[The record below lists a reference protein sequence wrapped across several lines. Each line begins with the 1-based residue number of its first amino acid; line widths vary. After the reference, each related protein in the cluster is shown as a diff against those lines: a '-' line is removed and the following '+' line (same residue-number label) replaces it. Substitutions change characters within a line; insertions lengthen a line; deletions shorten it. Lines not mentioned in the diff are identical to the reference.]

1 MRKFLHLFFLLP
13 AVSLAI
19 SAHSESPAPLTHVK
33 DVVTLTNAQA
43 AQSLPVAL
51 EGTIT
56 FVHPQEGNLF
66 LQSDGYGVYASFSK
80 DMGLLPGDQVIVSG
94 VTDASFKPEVTA
106 SGVQFLAHGS
116 LPVPIPAKF
125 EDLIHSELDSRYVVI
140 SGHVLAASMDQ
151 DKPEPGMRIHVK
163 LPQGQLVA
171 HIAHPGALRP
181 EELLEADVRLTGVAG
196 GDFDSKI
203 QMAGV
208 WMDMNS
214 SQDVVFLQRPAADPW
229 SLPLIPMDN
238 VVFSYR
244 DSNQSQR
251 VRIAGTL
258 TYFEPSALAVVE
270 QQGRSML
277 VETDSTLP
285 LHVGMGVEATG
296 FPVIS
301 EGTVRLGNAQLRPM
315 KTAAPTETQT
325 IPWESASAGKYAYNL
340 VAMEGQV
347 VGLVHDSR
355 VDLFIIYSEGHL
367 FSATLRHTSSDADQT
382 TATAQ
387 TPTIGSRIRVT
398 GVCFVDTGNHWRD
411 RLWFDIRMRSLG
423 DIVVLQQPSW
433 WTVKRLAYMVTL
445 LSAVILIAV
454 IWVGL
459 LDRRLR
465 EQTGIVAKQS
475 QEDAIRERRL
485 ARQEQER
492 SHILEL
498 ISSSEPLPEVLRE
511 IRSMVS
517 SRLFGS
523 PCWFELHG
531 TAEGT
536 TELERPAGPA
546 MIFQELFSPEG
557 ASLGFLLATPRLQS
571 SAEADIT
578 AAMVAGARLAELAI
592 DTRRLYSDLRH
603 RSEYDILTDIPN
615 RFSMDRHLDRL
626 MQSAIRNEGVF
637 GLIYVDLD
645 RFKQVNDLYGHRTGD
660 LYLQEVTRRMK
671 LQLRAGDVL
680 ARIGGDEFIALV
692 PILRSRSDAEEIAMR
707 LERCFDEP
715 FDLDGFRLHGASSVG
730 LAVYPEDGT
739 SKEELQR
746 SADAAMYANKQTKR
760 HAKDHEKLAEEL
772 GGVTSEDLLHGSD
785 V

>member
-1 MRKFLHLFFLLP
+1 
-13 AVSLAI
+13 
-19 SAHSESPAPLTHVK
+19 
-33 DVVTLTNAQA
+33 
-43 AQSLPVAL
+43 
-51 EGTIT
+51 
-56 FVHPQEGNLF
+56 
-66 LQSDGYGVYASFSK
+66 
-80 DMGLLPGDQVIVSG
+80 
-94 VTDASFKPEVTA
+94 
-106 SGVQFLAHGS
+106 
-116 LPVPIPAKF
+116 
-125 EDLIHSELDSRYVVI
+125 
-140 SGHVLAASMDQ
+140 MDQ
-151 DKPEPGMRIHVK
+151 DRPEPGMRIHLK

-181 EELLEADVRLTGVAG
+181 EDLLEADVRLTGVAG

-203 QMAGV
+203 QMAGA
-208 WMDMNS
+208 WMDLNS
-214 SQDVVFLQRPAADPW
+214 WRDVVFLHRRASDPW
-229 SLPLIPMDN
+229 SQPVIPMDN
-238 VVFSYR
+238 VISAYR

-258 TYFEPSALAVVE
+258 TYFEPGALAVVE
-270 QQGRSML
+270 QQGRSMV

-285 LHVGMGVEATG
+285 LHAGTGVEATG
-296 FPVIS
+296 FPIIAG
-301 EGTVRLGNAQLRPM
+301 GTVRLANAQLRPVSAS
-315 KTAAPTETQT
+315 KPTQT
-325 IPWESASAGKYAYNL
+325 QAIRWESASSGKYAYNL

-347 VGLVHDSR
+347 VGVVHDSR
-355 VDLFIIYSEGHL
+355 VDLFIILSDGHL
-367 FSATLRHTSSDADQT
+367 FSATLRHSSSDAT
-382 TATAQ
+382 TTMAMVE
-387 TPTIGSRIRVT
+387 TPTIGSQVKVT
-398 GVCFVDTGNHWRD
+398 GVCFVDAGNHWRD
-411 RLWFDIRMRSLG
+411 RLWFDIRMRSLE
-423 DIVVLQQPSW
+423 DVVVLQQPSW
-433 WTVKRLAYMVTL
+433 WTVKRMAYIVTL

-517 SRLFGS
+517 SRLLGA

-531 TAEGT
+531 SAEGT
-536 TELERPAGPA
+536 SELERPAGPA

-557 ASLGFLLATPRLQS
+557 TSLGFLLAAPRLQS
-571 SAEADIT
+571 SAEADIS

-603 RSEYDILTDIPN
+603 RSEYDLLTDIPN
-615 RFSMDRHLDRL
+615 RFSMDKHLDRL
-626 MQSAIRNEGVF
+626 MLSATRNEAVF

-671 LQLRAGDVL
+671 LQLRTGDVL

-692 PILRSRSDAEEIAMR
+692 PILRSRADAEEIAMR
-707 LERCFDEP
+707 LERCFDES
-715 FDLDGFRLHGASSVG
+715 FDLDGFRMHGAASVG

-739 SKEELQR
+739 TKEELQR
-746 SADAAMYANKQTKR
+746 SADAAMYANKETKR
-760 HAKDHEKLAEEL
+760 HAKLSDESMVEEL
-772 GGVTSEDLLHGSD
+772 HGKSSQDLPHRSD
-785 V
+785 A